1 MATSK
6 KNRKTVSFDPRKL
19 LKAKRILGAKTEA
32 EAIDRAL
39 DVVIKNE
46 QLNKAHIEFV
56 GSKVTIK
63 DVFGRLNQ

>member
-19 LKAKRILGAKTEA
+19 LKAKGILGAKTEA

-39 DVVIKNE
+39 DEENE
-46 QLNKAHIEFV
+46 
-56 GSKVTIK
+56 
-63 DVFGRLNQ
+63 

>member
-1 MATSK
+1 MPTSK
-6 KNRKTVSFDPRKL
+6 KNRKTVGFDPRKL

-46 QLNKAHIEFV
+46 QLNKANIEFA
-56 GSKVTIK
+56 GSKVTIN